1 MNCLSLF
8 FLIIAIAQCAPSL
21 IVEKG
26 VDTPSNY
33 IGCNHPFTI
42 MYRVDNIGEETVY
55 NVTISDQWPAEG
67 FDIDVE
73 FPIIIEELEA
83 GDKFEKNATAI
94 PRQSGYLETARAMYE
109 YAYYKDEELAQ
120 ARGMSTSIGTLPILQ
135 EAQFL
140 RITSSFMTEYIILGV
155 ACFVTIV
162 IPFLRWLNLSTNGKV
177 KSE

>member
-1 MNCLSLF
+1 MVWRL
-8 FLIIAIAQCAPSL
+8 
-21 IVEKG
+21 
-26 VDTPSNY
+26 
-33 IGCNHPFTI
+33 
-42 MYRVDNIGEETVY
+42 
-55 NVTISDQWPAEG
+55 
-67 FDIDVE
+67 DV
-73 FPIIIEELEA
+73 LCS

-120 ARGMSTSIGTLPILQ
+120 AVSIEMDCDEQRGMSTSIGTLPILQ

-140 RITSSFMTEYIILGV
+140 RITSSFMVEEGQVLGV